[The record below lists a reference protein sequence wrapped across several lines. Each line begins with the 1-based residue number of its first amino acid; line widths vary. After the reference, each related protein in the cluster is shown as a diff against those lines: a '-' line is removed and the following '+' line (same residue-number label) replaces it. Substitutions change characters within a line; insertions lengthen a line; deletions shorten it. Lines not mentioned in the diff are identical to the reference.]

1 MNIIQLKKIAQKYAS
16 ALAELSLDEFV
27 ISELS
32 FIENLVNQEKIVT
45 FLRDPN
51 IELKQKE
58 EKLLAA
64 ISDYVSKPVQSLV
77 LLLLKKN
84 RANVLPFLCQV
95 YKKIYYQAKGIVIV
109 NVSAPTPLDSGE
121 LALLKTELERLTS
134 KMVQFGEV
142 LHDRTLLAGLSVTID
157 DRRID
162 FSMKTALQAIKK
174 DLLAN
179 L

>member
-84 RANVLPFLCQV
+84 RANVLPLNNLSNI
-95 YKKIYYQAKGIVIV
+95 YKFALNCCCSCHDWAHKVRSTTSSLSSFK
-109 NVSAPTPLDSGE
+109 VS
-121 LALLKTELERLTS
+121 
-134 KMVQFGEV
+134 V
-142 LHDRTLLAGLSVTID
+142 
-157 DRRID
+157 
-162 FSMKTALQAIKK
+162 
-174 DLLAN
+174 
-179 L
+179 

>member
-16 ALAELSLDEFV
+16 ALAELSLDESV

-32 FIENLVNQEKIVT
+32 FVENLVNQEKIVT

-58 EKLLAA
+58 EKLLAV

-84 RANVLPFLCQV
+84 RANVLPFLGQV
-95 YKKIYYQAKGIVIV
+95 YKKIYYQAKGIIIV

-121 LALLKTELERLTS
+121 LTLLKTELERLTS

>member
-1 MNIIQLKKIAQKYAS
+1 MKKIAQKYAS

-95 YKKIYYQAKGIVIV
+95 YKKIYYPYWWIFI
-109 NVSAPTPLDSGE
+109 NIIFRITPFF
-121 LALLKTELERLTS
+121 LLSYLYKL
-134 KMVQFGEV
+134 
-142 LHDRTLLAGLSVTID
+142 
-157 DRRID
+157 
-162 FSMKTALQAIKK
+162 IKK
-174 DLLAN
+174 N
-179 L
+179 